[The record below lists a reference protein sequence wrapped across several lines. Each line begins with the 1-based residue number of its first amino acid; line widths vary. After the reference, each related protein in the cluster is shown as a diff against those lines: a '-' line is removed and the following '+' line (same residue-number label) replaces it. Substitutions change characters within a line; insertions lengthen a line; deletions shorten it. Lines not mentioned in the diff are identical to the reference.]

1 MLQDLHRVRKVPQA
15 DMGTINPRH
24 LRGEEGNPLTRI
36 MVLEVAQRAERVFE
50 LMSLFP
56 SGAQQL
62 HQLLEHLPA
71 YQTLLS
77 TSDRK
82 SREVSS

>member
-1 MLQDLHRVRKVPQA
+1 
-15 DMGTINPRH
+15 
-24 LRGEEGNPLTRI
+24 

-62 HQLLEHLPA
+62 HQLLEQLPA
-71 YQTLLS
+71 YHTI
-77 TSDRK
+77 TFHERPEIA